1 MYASHS
7 QRPSKN
13 YRKILCQRIHC
24 LKMSQSC
31 RALILQ
37 GHGLRW
43 NWVCRSEIV
52 RRVSTFFGLHA
63 VIASNAENCN
73 LLGAHLRIS
82 SKLLISLHL
91 GVLLPPRTY
100 SSPRWPSRLLNSPIF
115 SPPVLPRILFFFPQV
130 LVVREVAVPCCTH
143 ILILSVKQ
151 NLRVQGIALQDPVSS
166 LLWKSLQIAFAIAP
180 LYTRRKQFASN
191 LHRKLGVERS
201 HERVDFGAHDTFLMG
216 GNLGYS
222 LQYSWWLRVHV
233 GS

>member
-1 MYASHS
+1 MSASHS
-7 QRPSKN
+7 QRQKIIEKSFVRESIVSK
-13 YRKILCQRIHC
+13 C

-43 NWVCRSEIV
+43 NWVCRSEII

-73 LLGAHLRIS
+73 LLGGHLCIS

-143 ILILSVKQ
+143 ILTLSVKQ
-151 NLRVQGIALQDPVSS
+151 NLRVQGIVGINCTSRSCLKS
-166 LLWKSLQIAFAIAP
+166 LLD
-180 LYTRRKQFASN
+180 TRRKPFASN